1 MSTTRRCER
10 PPTASPEPTTAGVA
24 SADFIDS
31 AKWGGLCARHTS
43 LAALQHC
50 ARIDLECGCGAAR
63 ALANAAAYAR
73 RGALVARVDAR
84 GARDTMRAARATRTP
99 RRASRRPVVRAPR
112 ARAALLTGNTSLVA
126 DEARRA
132 RRLGARRERR
142 RSRAGRK
149 RRRECR
155 RGRGPGS
162 VRSMHS
168 PRNPRA
174 MPSADKDDRARWSG
188 VCRRDCALSVAES
201 TSHAAAKPCR
211 ERATAWSALRQPK

>member
-1 MSTTRRCER
+1 MPILLTRPSGGAYVLGTRRWQHFSTVR
-10 PPTASPEPTTAGVA
+10 GLTS
-24 SADFIDS
+24 SADV
-31 AKWGGLCARHTS
+31 APLALWRTRPHTPDEGRS
-43 LAALQHC
+43 S
-50 ARIDLECGCGAAR
+50 
-63 ALANAAAYAR
+63 
-73 RGALVARVDAR
+73 RVS
-84 GARDTMRAARATRTP
+84 MRAARATRTP

>member
-43 LAALQHC
+43 LAALAHC

-84 GARDTMRAARATRTP
+84 GARDTNASSSVAPTGRPRSARTCGAAD
-99 RRASRRPVVRAPR
+99 
-112 ARAALLTGNTSLVA
+112 GQYELVA